1 MKRRQFLV
9 VIASGLAAW
18 PLKLSAQKSPV
29 VIGFLGGQATPPP
42 KDAQGN
48 ALMEGFRNNG
58 LVPGRDFEFEARFT
72 GGDDDRFP
80 ELARE
85 LARLKARAI
94 LANTPAGVRA
104 AQQLDPPIPVVMTLM
119 NDPVGAG
126 LISSLARPGESHYR
140 YGEPQRRCY
149 AQGTR
154 FCEGDFA
161 QGDQNRGAA

>member
-85 LARLKARAI
+85 LE
-94 LANTPAGVRA
+94 
-104 AQQLDPPIPVVMTLM
+104 QIPVEFKH
-119 NDPVGAG
+119 
-126 LISSLARPGESHYR
+126 I
-140 YGEPQRRCY
+140 QRV
-149 AQGTR
+149 
-154 FCEGDFA
+154 
-161 QGDQNRGAA
+161 